1 MVLLLLKYHI
11 DLHSRLTFNEEF
23 RYFFGVEVDRT
34 FLKTRAENLVKVTRI
49 EEALEAERTTFSSGS
64 TIKIILSKHVVLIMR
79 VINMIINMGDI
90 RQERPN
96 KHQIL
101 KLNKRLK

>member
-11 DLHSRLTFNEEF
+11 DLHSRLTFNKEF
-23 RYFFGVEVDRT
+23 QYFFGVEVDRT
-34 FLKTRAENLVKVTRI
+34 FLKTRAENLVKVTRT

-64 TIKIILSKHVVLIMR
+64 TIKIILSKHVLIMQ

-96 KHQIL
+96 EHQIL